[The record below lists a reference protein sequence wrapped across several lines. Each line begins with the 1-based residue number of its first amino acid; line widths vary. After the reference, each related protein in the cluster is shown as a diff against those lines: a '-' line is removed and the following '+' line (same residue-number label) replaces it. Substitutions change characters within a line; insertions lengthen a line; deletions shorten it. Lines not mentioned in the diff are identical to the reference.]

1 MFYHFHSYSLK
12 LDFLDLAQ
20 VSNQGN
26 WPSTRTLN
34 KEKIIL
40 ENRKA
45 TSRFSV
51 SAEVM
56 PFDGKRGVCSRFRS
70 GACMGSSCIRLGK
83 PHAGPYARTAHACA
97 TSENGLEALEG
108 QPTRVMHQ

>member
-34 KEKIIL
+34 KEEIIL
-40 ENRKA
+40 ENRKT

-56 PFDGKRGVCSRFRS
+56 PFDGKGVF
-70 GACMGSSCIRLGK
+70 AQGSDAVYLCLVFAYGS
-83 PHAGPYARTAHACA
+83 
-97 TSENGLEALEG
+97 TSLMPSSTKKLNIDTPL
-108 QPTRVMHQ
+108 QKTV